1 VGLFFYYTEILLC
14 VSGWSVFKISFF
26 IKKRDD
32 VTIED
37 FRDYWLGEHAEQQ
50 KDYLDAIG
58 VRQYL
63 KCEAL
68 PDHPMTKAGTAAY
81 DTGPLRY
88 DFIDHWI
95 CNDIEELR
103 RGGENPA
110 VQALMQAAHDSE
122 DAWVDVQH
130 SSILMSTDLVQFY
143 PVDAEDVRAT
153 PGSSY
158 LKIYYPVRILPNLTR
173 QQAQLHWNACHGA
186 ESRQHIKY
194 SSQKKY
200 IQAHAIDS
208 TFVDQLSAKR
218 GYEIDPTFIGHA
230 EGWVDQFQAAKD
242 FPEEETAEI
251 ARMTMDDIDLFA
263 DKKRGSVFFAQEH
276 YILDNTVITRPDPRV
291 NSQPMPAFFSGVY

>member
-1 VGLFFYYTEILLC
+1 
-14 VSGWSVFKISFF
+14 VFKISFF
-26 IKKRDD
+26 IKKRSD
-32 VTIED
+32 VDLAD
-37 FRDYWLGEHAEQQ
+37 FRDYWLGEHAELQ
-50 KDYLDAIG
+50 KTYLSAIG

-68 PDHPMTKAGTAAY
+68 PDHPMTKAGTEAY
-81 DTGPLRY
+81 GTGPLRY

-103 RGGENPA
+103 LGAESA
-110 VQALMQAAHDSE
+110 EVQSLMELAYQSE
-122 DAWVDVQH
+122 DAWVDIAQSNVQ
-130 SSILMSTDLVQFY
+130 MSTDLVQFY

-153 PGSSY
+153 EGSPY

-173 QQAQLHWNACHGA
+173 QPAQLHWNACHGA

-208 TFVDQLSAKR
+208 TFVDQLATRR
-218 GYEIDPTFIGHA
+218 GYEVDPTFIGHA
-230 EGWVDQFQAAKD
+230 EGWIDQFQAAKD

-263 DKKRGSVFFAQEH
+263 DKKRGSVFFTREH
-276 YILDNTVITRPDPRV
+276 YIMDNIVISRPNREV
-291 NSQPMPAFFSGVY
+291 NQRLMPAFFPPCTDQIDLTQTGHA